1 MIDLDIQLRVGD
13 RHRAFDLVA
22 RIRSD
27 ANFIAFYGPSGS
39 GKSLTLKAMAGL
51 LRPQAGHISL
61 GGRTLTDVAR
71 GHFVPPRERRLGYLF
86 QDYALFPHLSVREN
100 IGFGLTS
107 WLRRRPSAAQRDRID
122 ELLARFGLAELAASR
137 PSTLSGGQKQRVAL
151 ARALA
156 TQPDALLLDEPF
168 SALNP
173 MLRANMRAELKLVQA
188 QWGIPVVMITHDI
201 EDVLAL
207 AQTTFVF
214 SQGQVVRDVDMA
226 TARSREH
233 LPGAPVALN
242 PEETA
247 RRERFAGL
255 LHTS

>member
-1 MIDLDIQLRVGD
+1 MIDLDIRLRVGD
-13 RHRAFDLVA
+13 RHRAFDLA
-22 RIRSD
+22 AHIRSD
-27 ANFIAFYGPSGS
+27 ASFVAFYGPSGS
-39 GKSLTLKAMAGL
+39 GKSLTLQTMAGL
-51 LRPQAGHISL
+51 LRPQAGHIRL
-61 GGRTLTDVAR
+61 GGRTLTDVASGR
-71 GHFVPPRERRLGYLF
+71 FVPPRERRLGYLF

-122 ELLARFGLAELAASR
+122 ELLVRFGLAGLAASR

-173 MLRANMRAELKLVQA
+173 MLRASMRAELKQVQA
-188 QWGIPVVMITHDI
+188 QWGIPVIMITHDI

-214 SQGQVVRDVDMA
+214 SDGQVVRDIDMA
-226 TARSREH
+226 TAHSREL
-233 LPGAPVALN
+233 LPGAPAPLS
-242 PEETA
+242 PQETA
-247 RRERFAGL
+247 RRDRFAGL